1 MMNKLIVAQVEDGN
15 STKTVPQSQVNE
27 KGVNP
32 HAHH

>member
-1 MMNKLIVAQVEDGN
+1 VEDGN

-32 HAHH
+32 HANH